1 MSDTIN
7 YETINYEVHDDNVAT
22 VTIDRPEVMNTFNS
36 KMVEEMADVWEQIKR
51 NDDVHA
57 VVVRAADS
65 RAFST
70 GKDVKEKDS
79 IWREGVVWSQW
90 DPGKKIGPKQNEMWK
105 PVICAVHGLCC
116 GGAYYWLNESDIVI
130 CSEDAEFFDPHVTFG
145 MVSACEPIGLPRRI
159 AYGEVMRMNLLG
171 NDERMSS
178 STALRIGLVSEVLP
192 TRDDLW
198 QRARELAA
206 KVANKPTLATQ
217 GTVKAV
223 WQSLDYGLTAAMD
236 RAMLYIQVNNLMD
249 GQVDR
254 KTAKKVPHE
263 VR

>member
-1 MSDTIN
+1 MRGTMFETIS
-7 YETINYEVHDDNVAT
+7 YETQDDHVAT
-22 VTIDRPEVMNTFNS
+22 VTINRPDAMNSFNS
-36 KMVEEMADVWEQIKR
+36 QMVEEMAAVWALIKA
-51 NDDVHA
+51 DDQVHA
-57 VVVRAADS
+57 VVIRAADG

-70 GKDVKEKDS
+70 GKDVKEADS

-90 DPGKKIGPKQNEMWK
+90 DPGKKLGPKQNDMWK
-105 PVICAVHGLCC
+105 PIICAVHGLCC

-130 CSEDAEFFDPHVTFG
+130 CAEDAEFFDPHVSFG
-145 MVSACEPIGLPRRI
+145 MVSACEPIGLTRRI

-178 STALRIGLVSEVLP
+178 ATALRIGLVSEVMES
-192 TRDDLW
+192 REALW
-198 QRARELAA
+198 ARAGELAA
-206 KVANKPTLATQ
+206 KVASKPTLATQ

-223 WQSLDYGLTAAMD
+223 WQSLDSGLSTALD

-249 GQVDR
+249 GQVDHT
-254 KTAKKVPHE
+254 TAKKSPHE

>member
-1 MSDTIN
+1 M
-7 YETINYEVHDDNVAT
+7 YETIDYSTGEDHVAV
-22 VTIDRPEVMNTFNS
+22 VTINRPEAMNSFNS
-36 KMVEEMADVWEQIKR
+36 KMVEEMASVWEEIKR
-51 NDDVHA
+51 DDSVHA
-57 VVVRAADS
+57 VVVQASDC

-70 GKDVKEKDS
+70 GKDVKELDS
-79 IWREGVVWSQW
+79 VWREGVVWSQW

-105 PVICAVHGLCC
+105 PVICAIHGLCC
-116 GGAYYWLNESDIVI
+116 GGAYYWLNESDIVL
-130 CSEDAEFFDPHVTFG
+130 CSEDAEFFDPHVSFG
-145 MVSACEPIGLPRRI
+145 MVSACEAIGLTRRI

-178 STALRIGLVSEVLP
+178 STALRIGLVSEVVP
-192 TRDDLW
+192 TRDALW
-198 QRARELAA
+198 ARARELAA
-206 KVANKPTLATQ
+206 KVAAKPTLATQ

-223 WQSLDYGLTAAMD
+223 WQSLDYGPMD

-254 KTAKKVPHE
+254 SSANKIPHE

>member
-1 MSDTIN
+1 MYQTIK
-7 YETINYEVHDDNVAT
+7 YEVHDDHVAT
-22 VTIDRPEVMNTFNS
+22 VTINRPDIMNTFNS
-36 KMVEEMADVWEQIKR
+36 QMVEEMAAVWEQIKL
-51 NDDVHA
+51 DDSVHA

-70 GKDVKEKDS
+70 GKDVTEKDS

-130 CSEDAEFFDPHVTFG
+130 CSEDAEFFDPHVSFG
-145 MVSACEPIGLPRRI
+145 MVSACEPIGLTRRI

-178 STALRIGLVSEVLP
+178 STALRIGLVSEVLNS
-192 TRDDLW
+192 RAELW
-198 QRARELAA
+198 ARARELAA
-206 KVANKPTLATQ
+206 KVATLDNTRQTLQDKIDELNNHTYVLQEKITSLKLQ
-217 GTVKAV
+217 GTTKYVERTTQLNFQKH
-223 WQSLDYGLTAAMD
+223 QMPLC
-236 RAMLYIQVNNLMD
+236 Q
-249 GQVDR
+249 
-254 KTAKKVPHE
+254 
-263 VR
+263 

>member
-1 MSDTIN
+1 MSKNRFETIS
-7 YETINYEVHDDNVAT
+7 YETHDDHVAT
-22 VTIDRPEVMNTFNS
+22 VTINRPDAMNSFNS
-36 KMVEEMADVWEQIKR
+36 QMVEEMAAVWELIKT
-51 NDDVHA
+51 DDG
-57 VVVRAADS
+57 

-70 GKDVKEKDS
+70 GKDIKETDS

-90 DPGKKIGPKQNEMWK
+90 DPGKKIGPKENDMWK
-105 PVICAVHGLCC
+105 PIICAVHGLCC

-130 CSEDAEFFDPHVTFG
+130 CSEDAEFFDPHVSFG
-145 MVSACEPIGLPRRI
+145 MVSACEPIGLSRRI

-178 STALRIGLVSEVLP
+178 ATALRIGLVSEVLE
-192 TRDDLW
+192 TREELW
-198 QRARELAA
+198 SRARGLAA
-206 KVANKPTLATQ
+206 KVATKPTLATQ

-223 WQSLDYGLTAAMD
+223 WQSLDYGLSAAKD
-236 RAMLYIQVNNLMD
+236 RAMLYIQVNNLSD

-254 KTAKKVPHE
+254 GVAKKIPHE